1 MIVAKTARPQ
11 TVRAHVARQRLVDL
25 LDAAVSRPLTVVCAG
40 AGWGKT
46 MLVSAWADGRR
57 TPVAWLS
64 LDRRDN
70 DPQIFWGY
78 VVAALRVAG
87 ALAPGNPLAEM
98 GSVPT
103 DEGERANRLAA
114 GLGGLPNGTVLVL
127 DDFQEI
133 DDARVLR
140 ELNDLLR
147 HPPAPVR
154 MVVIGRTEPPLSL
167 HRLRPAGQVAEI
179 RAADLAFTPDEASA
193 LVAGHGL
200 DLPTEDV

>member
-46 MLVSAWADGRR
+46 MLVSAWADARR

-78 VVAALRVAG
+78 FVAALRAAG
-87 ALAPGNPLAEM
+87 CLRPGNPLTEM
-98 GSVPT
+98 GSVPA
-103 DEGERANRLAA
+103 DEDERLRRLAA
-114 GLGGLPNGTVLVL
+114 GLGRLPRGTVLVL
-127 DDFQEI
+127 DDFHEI
-133 DDARVLR
+133 SDARVLR
-140 ELNDLLR
+140 EMADLLR
-147 HPPAPVR
+147 NPPAPLR
-154 MVVIGRTEPPLSL
+154 LIVISRTEPSLSL
-167 HRLRPAGQVAEI
+167 HRLRA
-179 RAADLAFTPDEASA
+179 
-193 LVAGHGL
+193 AGHVVEVRAT
-200 DLPTEDV
+200 DL